1 MENKNVASIKS
12 EPIKWLPIGIS
23 SLALLISFLSW
34 REAHQ
39 GRLLNEAVNRPV
51 VTVDTKGNVIASA
64 IKEGSTETVKML
76 FVTSEIK
83 NIGKTSAII
92 TKIDH
97 KIKYIGPC
105 ELGYDILN
113 SINGAGFEPLV
124 GKEVVPNLSL
134 RATEG
139 FSIPPGCEKKKIA
152 LGLSGTIQ
160 YTDTISG
167 VLYVQDFF
175 KYVSVPDPTPSP
187 SSSP

>member
-1 MENKNVASIKS
+1 MKS
-12 EPIKWLPIGIS
+12 EPAKWLAIGIS
-23 SLALLISFLSW
+23 SFALIISFLSW

-39 GRLLNEAVNRPV
+39 ARLLNEAVNRPV
-51 VTVDTKGNVIASA
+51 VTVETKGNAIASPL
-64 IKEGSTETVKML
+64 KEGSTEAVKML

-97 KIKYIGPC
+97 KIKYIGQC

-113 SINGAGFEPLV
+113 SVNGTGFEPLV
-124 GKEVVPNLSL
+124 GKEVVPNLSVS
-134 RATEG
+134 AMEG
-139 FSIPPGCEKKKIA
+139 FSIPPGCEEKKIA

-160 YTDTISG
+160 YTDTLSG

-175 KYVSVPDPTPSP
+175 KYVSVRDPTPFPSP
-187 SSSP
+187 SVEGSPKK